1 MSIFLLGT
9 LLYIEFSQGE
19 FIMSLQETNTTQ
31 QLSAV
36 ESNPNSLKW
45 MVGFP
50 PPKEKILSASDG
62 SFFTFP
68 ALRYSVNNM
77 REFFPTRIVKASKDE
92 KHSFKIKLDDKIDN
106 ISFIPWSPISSSLS
120 NGEWKSE
127 NQFFTEKKESPMTIR
142 EFLNK
147 NYVDGMII
155 LHDGKIIYECYPAG
169 LKQDGIHAAMSV
181 TKSFIGFLASILIA
195 EKTIKPEKLVTDYL
209 PELEKSGFAGATVQ
223 QVLNM
228 TTAIQYSEDYNNPN
242 AEVWQYSQAG
252 NPFKSEK
259 YTGPQ
264 NIYEYLKTVK
274 KIPKQEH
281 GELFGYKTINTEVMG
296 WIISRVTNM
305 CVTELI
311 SKKIWIPMGA
321 STDGLFLLDSA
332 GKAQAGGGFSLNLR
346 DMAILGEMLRNR
358 GKVGNKQV
366 IPEEAVEL
374 VSKGGDQ
381 NAFAK
386 SEEYPKL
393 KGWSYH
399 NFWWIT
405 NNAHGAYMARG
416 VHGQAIYIDPAAK
429 MVIVRFAS
437 NPLSSNKYI
446 DPISIPAYEAIAEY
460 LL

>member
-1 MSIFLLGT
+1 MST
-9 LLYIEFSQGE
+9 LQG
-19 FIMSLQETNTTQ
+19 QNNR
-31 QLSAV
+31 QLSAA
-36 ESNPNSLKW
+36 ESNPNRLKW

-50 PPKEKILSASDG
+50 PQKEKIISASDG
-62 SFFTFP
+62 SFFNFP
-68 ALRYSVNNM
+68 AIRYSVNHM
-77 REFFPTRIVKASKDE
+77 REFFPTRIVEANKEKSHKLKSKLNND
-92 KHSFKIKLDDKIDN
+92 IDDLT
-106 ISFIPWSPISSSLS
+106 FIPWSPISSSLS

-127 NQFFTEKKESPMTIR
+127 NQFFTETKETPMTIR

-147 NYVDGMII
+147 NYVDGIII
-155 LHDGKIIYECYPAG
+155 LHDGKIIYERYPAG

-181 TKSFIGFLASILIA
+181 TKSFIGLLASILIA

-209 PELEKSGFAGATVQ
+209 PELGKSGFAGATVQ

-264 NIYEYLKTVK
+264 NIYEYLETVK

-281 GELFGYKTINTEVMG
+281 GEVFGYKTINTEVMG

-374 VSKGGDQ
+374 VAKGGDP
-381 NAFAK
+381 NVFAK

>member
-1 MSIFLLGT
+1 MST
-9 LLYIEFSQGE
+9 LQG
-19 FIMSLQETNTTQ
+19 QNNR
-31 QLSAV
+31 QLSAA
-36 ESNPNSLKW
+36 ESNPNRLKW

-50 PPKEKILSASDG
+50 PKKEKIISASDG
-62 SFFTFP
+62 SFFNFP
-68 ALRYSVNNM
+68 AIRYSVNHM
-77 REFFPTRIVKASKDE
+77 REFFPTRIVEANKEKSHKLKSKLNND
-92 KHSFKIKLDDKIDN
+92 IDDLT
-106 ISFIPWSPISSSLS
+106 FIPWSPISSSLS

-127 NQFFTEKKESPMTIR
+127 NQFFTETKETPMTIR

-147 NYVDGMII
+147 NYVDGIII
-155 LHDGKIIYECYPAG
+155 LHDGKIIYERYPAG

-181 TKSFIGFLASILIA
+181 TKSFIGLLASILIA

-209 PELEKSGFAGATVQ
+209 PELGKSGFAGATVQ

-264 NIYEYLKTVK
+264 NIYEYLETVK

-346 DMAILGEMLRNR
+346 DMAILGEMLRNK
-358 GKVGNKQV
+358 GKVGNKQI

-374 VSKGGDQ
+374 VAKGGDP
-381 NAFAK
+381 NVFAK

>member
-1 MSIFLLGT
+1 MSN
-9 LLYIEFSQGE
+9 SQD
-19 FIMSLQETNTTQ
+19 NTH
-31 QLSAV
+31 QLTAA
-36 ESNPNSLKW
+36 ESNPNRLKW
-45 MVGFP
+45 MSGFP
-50 PPKEKILSASDG
+50 PKDDKIISAVDG

-68 ALRYSVNNM
+68 ALRYSVNHM
-77 REFFPTRIVKASKDE
+77 REFFPNRVVSASKE
-92 KHSFKIKLDDKIDN
+92 KPYKFKTKLDPKID
-106 ISFIPWSPISSSLS
+106 SLTFFPWSPISSSIS
-120 NGEWKSE
+120 HGEWKSE
-127 NQFFTEKKESPMTIR
+127 NQIFKETNPAPVSIKD
-142 EFLNK
+142 FLDK

-155 LHDGKIIYECYPAG
+155 LHMGKIIYERYPAG

-181 TKSFIGFLASILIA
+181 TKSFIGLLASILIA
-195 EKTIKPEKLVTDYL
+195 ERVIKPQRLVTDYL
-209 PELEKSGFAGATVQ
+209 PELAKSGFAGATVQ
-223 QVLNM
+223 QVLDM
-228 TTAIQYSEDYNNPN
+228 TTAIQYSEDYTNPN

-259 YTGPQ
+259 YLGPK
-264 NIYEYLKTVK
+264 NIYEYLQTVK

-296 WIISRVTNM
+296 WIISRATGM

-311 SKKIWIPMGA
+311 SKKIWIPLRT

-346 DMAILGEMLRNR
+346 DMALFGEMLRNK
-358 GKVGNKQV
+358 GKIGRRQI
-366 IPEEAVEL
+366 IPEEATNL
-374 VSKGGDQ
+374 VSGGGDPI
-381 NAFAK
+381 AFAK
-386 SEEYPKL
+386 SEEYPNL

-405 NNAHGAYMARG
+405 NNSHGAYMARG

>member
-1 MSIFLLGT
+1 MGT
-9 LLYIEFSQGE
+9 LLNTEFSQGE
-19 FIMSLQETNTTQ
+19 NIMSTLQDTTNQQ
-31 QLSAV
+31 QLTAA
-36 ESNPNSLKW
+36 ESNPIRLKW
-45 MVGFP
+45 MTGFP
-50 PPKEKILSASDG
+50 PNDDKIISAADG
-62 SFFTFP
+62 SFFNFP
-68 ALRYSVNNM
+68 AIRYSVNHM
-77 REFFPTRIVKASKDE
+77 REFFPNRIVEASRE
-92 KHSFKIKLDDKIDN
+92 KTYKFKEKLDPNID
-106 ISFIPWSPISSSLS
+106 SLTFIPWSPISSSLS

-127 NQFFTEKKESPMTIR
+127 NQFFIETTMAPVTIKT
-142 EFLNK
+142 FLDL
-147 NYVDGMII
+147 NYVDGIII
-155 LHDGKIIYECYPAG
+155 LHDGKIIYERYPAG
-169 LKQDGIHAAMSV
+169 LKPNGIHAAMSV

-209 PELEKSGFAGATVQ
+209 PELSKSGFAGATVQ

-259 YTGPQ
+259 YTGPK
-264 NIYEYLKTVK
+264 NIYKFLETVK

-346 DMAILGEMLRNR
+346 DMAIFGEMLRNK
-358 GKVGNKQV
+358 GKMGNKQI

-374 VSKGGDQ
+374 VSRGGDPKV
-381 NAFAK
+381 FAK

-405 NNAHGAYMARG
+405 NNSHEAYMARG
-416 VHGQAIYIDPAAK
+416 VHGQAIYIDPKAK
-429 MVIVRFAS
+429 MVIARFAS
-437 NPLSSNKYI
+437 HPLSSNKYI

-460 LL
+460 LI

>member
-1 MSIFLLGT
+1 MST
-9 LLYIEFSQGE
+9 LQG
-19 FIMSLQETNTTQ
+19 QNDR
-31 QLSAV
+31 QLSAA
-36 ESNPNSLKW
+36 ESNPNRLKW

-50 PPKEKILSASDG
+50 PQKEKIISASDG
-62 SFFTFP
+62 SFFNFP
-68 ALRYSVNNM
+68 AIRYSVNHM
-77 REFFPTRIVKASKDE
+77 REFFPTRIVEANKEKSHKLKSKLNND
-92 KHSFKIKLDDKIDN
+92 IDDLT
-106 ISFIPWSPISSSLS
+106 FIPWSPISSSLS

-127 NQFFTEKKESPMTIR
+127 NQFFTETKETPMTIR

-147 NYVDGMII
+147 NYVDGIII
-155 LHDGKIIYECYPAG
+155 LHDGKIIYERYPAG

-181 TKSFIGFLASILIA
+181 TKSFIGLLASILIA

-209 PELEKSGFAGATVQ
+209 PELGKSGFAGATVQ

-264 NIYEYLKTVK
+264 NIYEYLETVK

-281 GELFGYKTINTEVMG
+281 GKLFGYKTINTEVMG

-346 DMAILGEMLRNR
+346 DMAILGEMLRNK
-358 GKVGNKQV
+358 GKVGNKQI

-374 VSKGGDQ
+374 VAKGGDP
-381 NAFAK
+381 NVFAK

>member
-1 MSIFLLGT
+1 MGT
-9 LLYIEFSQGE
+9 LLNTEFSQGE
-19 FIMSLQETNTTQ
+19 NIMSTLQGQNNR
-31 QLSAV
+31 QLSAA
-36 ESNPNSLKW
+36 ESNPNRLKW

-50 PPKEKILSASDG
+50 PQKEKIISASDG
-62 SFFTFP
+62 SFFNFP
-68 ALRYSVNNM
+68 AIRYSVNHM
-77 REFFPTRIVKASKDE
+77 REFFPTRIVEANKEKSHKLKSKLNND
-92 KHSFKIKLDDKIDN
+92 IDDLT
-106 ISFIPWSPISSSLS
+106 FIPWSPISSSLS

-127 NQFFTEKKESPMTIR
+127 NQFFTETKETPMTIR

-147 NYVDGMII
+147 NYVDGIII
-155 LHDGKIIYECYPAG
+155 LHDGKIIYERYPAG

-181 TKSFIGFLASILIA
+181 TKSFIGLLSSILIA

-209 PELEKSGFAGATVQ
+209 PELGKSGFAEATVQ

-264 NIYEYLKTVK
+264 NIYEYLETVK

-346 DMAILGEMLRNR
+346 DMAILGEMLRNK
-358 GKVGNKQV
+358 GKVGNKQI

-374 VSKGGDQ
+374 VAKGGDP
-381 NAFAK
+381 NVFAK

>member
-1 MSIFLLGT
+1 MST
-9 LLYIEFSQGE
+9 LQDQNNG
-19 FIMSLQETNTTQ
+19 
-31 QLSAV
+31 QLTAA
-36 ESNPNSLKW
+36 ESNPNRLKW
-45 MVGFP
+45 MAGFP
-50 PPKEKILSASDG
+50 PKKEKIISAVDG
-62 SFFTFP
+62 SFFNFP
-68 ALRYSVNNM
+68 AIRYSVNHM
-77 REFFPTRIVKASKDE
+77 REFFPNRIVEANRE
-92 KHSFKIKLDDKIDN
+92 KPHKLKIKLNNNIDDLT
-106 ISFIPWSPISSSLS
+106 FIPWSPISSSLS

-127 NQFFTEKKESPMTIR
+127 NQFFSETKESPMTIR

-147 NYVDGMII
+147 NYVDGIII
-155 LHDGKIIYECYPAG
+155 LHDGKIIYERYPAG
-169 LKQDGIHAAMSV
+169 LKQEGIHAAMSV
-181 TKSFIGFLASILIA
+181 TKSFIGLLASILIA

-209 PELEKSGFAGATVQ
+209 PELGKSGFAGATVQ

-264 NIYEYLKTVK
+264 NIYDYLETVK

-358 GKVGNKQV
+358 GKVGNKQI

-386 SEEYPKL
+386 SEEYPRL

>member
-1 MSIFLLGT
+1 MST
-9 LLYIEFSQGE
+9 LQG
-19 FIMSLQETNTTQ
+19 QNNG
-31 QLSAV
+31 QLTAA
-36 ESNPNSLKW
+36 ESNPNRLKW

-50 PPKEKILSASDG
+50 PQKEKIISASDG
-62 SFFTFP
+62 SFFNFP
-68 ALRYSVNNM
+68 AIRYSVNHM
-77 REFFPTRIVKASKDE
+77 REFFPTRIVEANKEKSHKLKSKLNND
-92 KHSFKIKLDDKIDN
+92 IDDLT
-106 ISFIPWSPISSSLS
+106 FIPWSPISSSLS

-127 NQFFTEKKESPMTIR
+127 NQFFTETKETPMTIR

-147 NYVDGMII
+147 NYVDGIII
-155 LHDGKIIYECYPAG
+155 LHDGKIIYERYPAG

-181 TKSFIGFLASILIA
+181 TKSFIGLLASILIA

-209 PELEKSGFAGATVQ
+209 PELGKSGFAGATVQ

-264 NIYEYLKTVK
+264 NIYEYLETVK

-281 GELFGYKTINTEVMG
+281 GELFGYKTINTEVIG

-346 DMAILGEMLRNR
+346 DMAILGEMLRNK

-374 VSKGGDQ
+374 VAKGGDP
-381 NAFAK
+381 NVFAK

>member
-1 MSIFLLGT
+1 MST
-9 LLYIEFSQGE
+9 LQDPKPA
-19 FIMSLQETNTTQ
+19 
-31 QLSAV
+31 QLTAA
-36 ESNPNSLKW
+36 ESNPNRLKW
-45 MVGFP
+45 MAGFP
-50 PPKEKILSASDG
+50 PKKEKIISAVDG
-62 SFFTFP
+62 SFFNFP
-68 ALRYSVNNM
+68 ALRYSVNHM
-77 REFFPTRIVKASKDE
+77 REFFPNRVVEANKTKPY
-92 KHSFKIKLDDKIDN
+92 KHKIKLYKEIDDIT
-106 ISFIPWSPISSSLS
+106 FIPWSPISSALS

-127 NQFFTEKKESPMTIR
+127 NQFFTETKEAPITIR
-142 EFLNK
+142 EFLNR
-147 NYVDGMII
+147 NYVDGIII
-155 LHDGKIIYECYPAG
+155 LHEGKIIYERYPAG
-169 LKQDGIHAAMSV
+169 LKQEGIHAAMSV
-181 TKSFIGFLASILIA
+181 TKSFIGLLASILITERA
-195 EKTIKPEKLVTDYL
+195 IKPEKLVTDYL
-209 PELEKSGFAGATVQ
+209 PELGKSGFAGATVQ

-264 NIYEYLKTVK
+264 NIYDYLETVK
-274 KIPKQEH
+274 KIPKQDH
-281 GELFGYKTINTEVMG
+281 GKLFGYKTINTEVMG
-296 WIISRVTNM
+296 WIISRVTGM

-346 DMAILGEMLRNR
+346 DMALFGEMLRNK
-358 GKVGNKQV
+358 GKIGGKQI
-366 IPEEAVEL
+366 IPEEATEL
-374 VSKGGDQ
+374 VSCGGDPTV
-381 NAFAK
+381 FAK

-399 NFWWIT
+399 NMWWIT

-416 VHGQAIYIDPAAK
+416 VHGQAIYIDPTAK

-446 DPISIPAYEAIAEY
+446 DPVSIPAYETIAEY
-460 LL
+460 LMNR

>member
-1 MSIFLLGT
+1 MST
-9 LLYIEFSQGE
+9 LQDQNNG
-19 FIMSLQETNTTQ
+19 
-31 QLSAV
+31 QLTAA
-36 ESNPNSLKW
+36 ESNPNRLKW
-45 MVGFP
+45 MAGFP
-50 PPKEKILSASDG
+50 PKKEKIISAVDG
-62 SFFTFP
+62 SFFNFP
-68 ALRYSVNNM
+68 AIRYSVNHM
-77 REFFPTRIVKASKDE
+77 REFFPTRIVEANRE
-92 KHSFKIKLDDKIDN
+92 KPHKLKIKLNNNIDDLT
-106 ISFIPWSPISSSLS
+106 FIPWSPISSSLS

-127 NQFFTEKKESPMTIR
+127 NQFFSETKESPMTIR

-147 NYVDGMII
+147 NYVDGIII
-155 LHDGKIIYECYPAG
+155 LHDGKIIYERYPAG

-181 TKSFIGFLASILIA
+181 TKSFIGLLASILIA

-209 PELEKSGFAGATVQ
+209 PELGKSGFAGATVQ

-264 NIYEYLKTVK
+264 NIYDYLETVK

-346 DMAILGEMLRNR
+346 DMAIFGEMLRNR

-386 SEEYPKL
+386 SEEYPRL

-405 NNAHGAYMARG
+405 NNTHGAYMARG

>member
-1 MSIFLLGT
+1 MST
-9 LLYIEFSQGE
+9 LQG
-19 FIMSLQETNTTQ
+19 QNNG
-31 QLSAV
+31 QLTAA
-36 ESNPNSLKW
+36 ESNPNRLKW

-50 PPKEKILSASDG
+50 PKKEKIISASDG
-62 SFFTFP
+62 SFFNFP
-68 ALRYSVNNM
+68 AIRYSVNHM
-77 REFFPTRIVKASKDE
+77 REFFPTRIVEANKEKPHKLKSKLNND
-92 KHSFKIKLDDKIDN
+92 IDDLT
-106 ISFIPWSPISSSLS
+106 FIPWSPISSSLS

-127 NQFFTEKKESPMTIR
+127 NQFFTETKETPMTIR

-147 NYVDGMII
+147 NYVDGIII
-155 LHDGKIIYECYPAG
+155 LHDGKIIYERYPAG

-181 TKSFIGFLASILIA
+181 TKSFIGLLASILIA

-209 PELEKSGFAGATVQ
+209 PELGKSGFAGATVQ

-264 NIYEYLKTVK
+264 NIYEYLETVK

-346 DMAILGEMLRNR
+346 DMAILGEMLRNK
-358 GKVGNKQV
+358 GKLGNKQI

-374 VSKGGDQ
+374 VAKGGDP
-381 NAFAK
+381 NVFAK

-416 VHGQAIYIDPAAK
+416 VHGQAISIDPAAK

>member
-1 MSIFLLGT
+1 MST
-9 LLYIEFSQGE
+9 LQDQNNG
-19 FIMSLQETNTTQ
+19 
-31 QLSAV
+31 QLTAA
-36 ESNPNSLKW
+36 ESNPNRLKW
-45 MVGFP
+45 MAGFP
-50 PPKEKILSASDG
+50 PKKEKIISAVDG
-62 SFFTFP
+62 SFFNFP
-68 ALRYSVNNM
+68 AIRYSVNHM
-77 REFFPTRIVKASKDE
+77 REFFPNRIVEANKE
-92 KHSFKIKLDDKIDN
+92 KPHKLKIKLNNNIDDLT
-106 ISFIPWSPISSSLS
+106 FIPWSPISSSLS

-127 NQFFTEKKESPMTIR
+127 NQFFSETKESPMTIR

-147 NYVDGMII
+147 NYVDGIII
-155 LHDGKIIYECYPAG
+155 LHDGKIIYERYPAG
-169 LKQDGIHAAMSV
+169 LKQEGIHAAMSV
-181 TKSFIGFLASILIA
+181 TKSFIGLLASILIA

-209 PELEKSGFAGATVQ
+209 PELGKSGFAGATVQ

-264 NIYEYLKTVK
+264 NIYDYLETVK

-358 GKVGNKQV
+358 GKVGNKQI

-386 SEEYPKL
+386 SEEYPRL

>member
-1 MSIFLLGT
+1 MST
-9 LLYIEFSQGE
+9 LQG
-19 FIMSLQETNTTQ
+19 QNNR
-31 QLSAV
+31 QLSAA
-36 ESNPNSLKW
+36 ESNPNRLKW

-50 PPKEKILSASDG
+50 PQKEKIISASDG
-62 SFFTFP
+62 SFFNFP
-68 ALRYSVNNM
+68 AIRYSVNHM
-77 REFFPTRIVKASKDE
+77 REFFPTRIVEANKEKSHKLKSKLNND
-92 KHSFKIKLDDKIDN
+92 IDDLT
-106 ISFIPWSPISSSLS
+106 FIPWSPISSSLS

-127 NQFFTEKKESPMTIR
+127 NQFFTETKETPMTIR

-147 NYVDGMII
+147 NYVDGIII
-155 LHDGKIIYECYPAG
+155 LHDGKIIYERYPAG

-181 TKSFIGFLASILIA
+181 TKSFIGLLSSILIA

-209 PELEKSGFAGATVQ
+209 PELGKSGFAEATVQ

-264 NIYEYLKTVK
+264 NIYEYLETVK

-346 DMAILGEMLRNR
+346 DMAILGEMLRNK
-358 GKVGNKQV
+358 GKVGNKQI

-374 VSKGGDQ
+374 VAKGGDP
-381 NAFAK
+381 NVFAK

>member
-1 MSIFLLGT
+1 MGT
-9 LLYIEFSQGE
+9 LLNTEFSQGE
-19 FIMSLQETNTTQ
+19 NIMSTLQGQNNR
-31 QLSAV
+31 QLSAA
-36 ESNPNSLKW
+36 ESNPNRLKW

-50 PPKEKILSASDG
+50 PKKEKIISASDG
-62 SFFTFP
+62 SFFNFP
-68 ALRYSVNNM
+68 AIRYSVNHM
-77 REFFPTRIVKASKDE
+77 REFFPTRIVEANKEKSHKLKSKLNND
-92 KHSFKIKLDDKIDN
+92 IDDLT
-106 ISFIPWSPISSSLS
+106 FIPWSPISSSLS

-127 NQFFTEKKESPMTIR
+127 NQFFTETKETPMTIR

-147 NYVDGMII
+147 NYVDGIII
-155 LHDGKIIYECYPAG
+155 LHDGKIIYERYPAG

-181 TKSFIGFLASILIA
+181 TKSFIGLLASILIA

-209 PELEKSGFAGATVQ
+209 PELGKSGFAGATVQ

-264 NIYEYLKTVK
+264 NIYEYLETVK

-346 DMAILGEMLRNR
+346 DMAILGEMLRNK
-358 GKVGNKQV
+358 GKVGNKQI

-374 VSKGGDQ
+374 VAKGGDP
-381 NAFAK
+381 NVFAK

>member
-1 MSIFLLGT
+1 MGT
-9 LLYIEFSQGE
+9 LLNTEFSQGE
-19 FIMSLQETNTTQ
+19 NIMSTLQGQNNR
-31 QLSAV
+31 QLSAA
-36 ESNPNSLKW
+36 ESNPNRLKW

-50 PPKEKILSASDG
+50 PQKEKIISASDG
-62 SFFTFP
+62 SFFNFP
-68 ALRYSVNNM
+68 AIRYSVNHM
-77 REFFPTRIVKASKDE
+77 REFFPTRIVEANKEKSHKLKSKLNND
-92 KHSFKIKLDDKIDN
+92 IDDLT
-106 ISFIPWSPISSSLS
+106 FIPWSPISSSLS

-127 NQFFTEKKESPMTIR
+127 NQFFTETKETPMTIR

-147 NYVDGMII
+147 NYVDGIII
-155 LHDGKIIYECYPAG
+155 LHDGKIIYERYPAG

-181 TKSFIGFLASILIA
+181 TKSFIGLLASILIA

-209 PELEKSGFAGATVQ
+209 PELGKSGFAGATVQ

-264 NIYEYLKTVK
+264 NIYEYLETVK

-346 DMAILGEMLRNR
+346 DMAILGEMLRNK
-358 GKVGNKQV
+358 GKVGNKQI

-374 VSKGGDQ
+374 VAKGGDP
-381 NAFAK
+381 NVFAK

-429 MVIVRFAS
+429 MVIARFAS

>member
-1 MSIFLLGT
+1 MDN
-9 LLYIEFSQGE
+9 
-19 FIMSLQETNTTQ
+19 LQDKNNR
-31 QLSAV
+31 QLSAI
-36 ESNPNSLKW
+36 ESNPNRLKW

-50 PPKEKILSASDG
+50 PKKEKIISATDG

-68 ALRYSVNNM
+68 ALRYSVNHM
-77 REFFPTRIVKASKDE
+77 REFFPSRIVEASKE
-92 KHSFKIKLDDKIDN
+92 KKHKLKTKLDKGIDN
-106 ISFIPWSPISSSLS
+106 ITFIPWSPISSSLS

-127 NQFFTEKKESPMTIR
+127 NQFFTETQEPPMTIKD
-142 EFLNK
+142 FLNK
-147 NYVDGMII
+147 NYVDGIII
-155 LHDGKIIYECYPAG
+155 LHEGKIIYERYPAG
-169 LKQDGIHAAMSV
+169 LKQEGIHAAMSV
-181 TKSFIGFLASILIA
+181 TKSFIGLLASILIA
-195 EKTIKPEKLVTDYL
+195 ERAIKPEKLVTDYL
-209 PELEKSGFAGATVQ
+209 PELGKTGFAGATVQ

-264 NIYEYLKTVK
+264 NIYDYLETVK
-274 KIPKQEH
+274 KIPKQDH

-296 WIISRVTNM
+296 WIISRVTGM
-305 CVTELI
+305 CITELI

-346 DMAILGEMLRNR
+346 DMALFGEMLRNK
-358 GKVGNKQV
+358 GKVGGKQI
-366 IPEEAVEL
+366 IPEEAVKM
-374 VSKGGDQ
+374 VSSGGDPLV
-381 NAFAK
+381 FSK

-399 NFWWIT
+399 NMWWIT

-416 VHGQAIYIDPAAK
+416 VHGQAIYIDPTAK
-429 MVIVRFAS
+429 MVIARFAS
-437 NPLSSNKYI
+437 NPISSNKFI
-446 DPISIPAYEAIAEY
+446 DPISIPAYETLAEY
-460 LL
+460 LLNR